1 MIQIIFKIHV
11 EVFHSIINQF
21 ILSSALKYQISVRK
35 YHFNNQFITVK
46 FILKYLVNHQLV
58 ILHSSTY
65 LLVRTMFYSNRPSI
79 PSCRL
84 DINQCLVMVRLY

>member
-11 EVFHSIINQF
+11 EVCHSIINQF

-35 YHFNNQFITVK
+35 YHFNNQFITVN
-46 FILKYLVNHQLV
+46 FILKVNLCHQLV

-65 LLVRTMFYSNRPSI
+65 PLVRTMFYSNRPAI

-84 DINQCLVMVRLY
+84 DINQCLAMVRLH